1 MAEPAGCE
9 ALRAGGAARSA
20 PFLLLLPPLLLAS
33 SLGRWPGAQGRERR
47 GSPAPELSEL
57 RSRILGV
64 EELLEE
70 FRLQLQR
77 QGEGERPA
85 AGEEEEGE
93 EDSSGAAAAPCGR
106 GRFSLAPD
114 SIIRAK
120 DSLAAGAAFLQ
131 APAAVSGWRQ
141 CLGACCAEPRCSVAV
156 LQRQPPPRPG
166 QGWGCYLF
174 DCGGGGGNVCSFS
187 PHAGYRSYSLRPAA
201 ANSSRPQPD
210 NDEPPHSKA
219 GQDVVLQLP
228 ADWVVL
234 DGRESLDDHGI
245 IRYEWALVQG
255 DPSMDMKVS
264 QPGTLQLSHLQEGT
278 YTFQLTVTDSAGQ
291 RSSDN
296 ITVTVLSVKHTGAGC
311 PGDCS
316 RYQFT
321 CDDGCCIDI
330 TFACDRVVQ
339 CPDGSDEAF
348 CQSFSPGRK
357 TVVHVAEGTAQQ
369 RTMEWIKDADKDSLA
384 GNTRKTTA
392 PNQLLLPLDAVTQ
405 SVVQELKEEIN
416 AHLPDKETSGTTSED
431 KIKNDIVSK
440 MTQEGGGG
448 HPVPEK
454 EEAEPVLV
462 LLHCMPGLSNLY
474 FPIEFTIK

>member
-296 ITVTVLSVKHTGAGC
+296 ITVTVLSVKHTGA
-311 PGDCS
+311 
-316 RYQFT
+316 
-321 CDDGCCIDI
+321 
-330 TFACDRVVQ
+330 V
-339 CPDGSDEAF
+339 
-348 CQSFSPGRK
+348 SPGRK

-454 EEAEPVLV
+454 GAVLPLALGLAITALLLLMVACRLRLVRKKLKKARPISSEASDYLINGMY
-462 LLHCMPGLSNLY
+462 L
-474 FPIEFTIK
+474 